1 MPPKFE
7 DEATDRKLC
16 IIVSK
21 GTMEW
26 STAAM
31 VLGNAAVSEGIEL
44 HVFFTFWG
52 FDAIMNK
59 RMDKLK
65 ISPVANPSMKVPGT
79 EVGMSNLLAA
89 LPGMTAFASSMMNK
103 EMEKLQVP
111 PHREFMQMVHDAG
124 AKFWACRLTFD
135 MMENTVGLT
144 KDDLWEGVED
154 IISAND
160 FMELSEGGQII
171 FI

>member
-1 MPPKFE
+1 MPKF
-7 DEATDRKLC
+7 DDDGGDRKLC

-31 VLGNAAVSEGIEL
+31 VLGNAAIGEGIEL

-52 FDAIMNK
+52 LDAIVDR

-65 ISPVANPSMKVPGT
+65 VSPVANPSMKIPGT
-79 EVGMSNLLAA
+79 DIGMANMLAG
-89 LPGMTAFASSMMNK
+89 LPGMTAFASSMMSK
-103 EMEKLQVP
+103 VMKALDVP
-111 PHREFMQMVHDAG
+111 PHREFMQMVHDSG
-124 AKFWACRLTFD
+124 AHFWACRLTYD
-135 MMENTVGLT
+135 MLKLER
-144 KDDLWEGVED
+144 DDLWDGVED
-154 IISAND
+154 VISASD
-160 FMELSEGGQII
+160 FMELSEDAQII

>member
-1 MPPKFE
+1 VPKF
-7 DEATDRKLC
+7 DDDGGDRKLC

-31 VLGNAAVSEGIEL
+31 VLGNAATGEGIEL

-52 FDAIMNK
+52 MDAIVDR

-65 ISPVANPSMKVPGT
+65 VSPVANPSMKIPGT
-79 EVGMSNLLAA
+79 DIGMANMLAG
-89 LPGMTAFASSMMNK
+89 LPGMTAFASNMMAK
-103 EMEKLQVP
+103 EMEKLEVP
-111 PHREFMQMVHDAG
+111 PHREFMQMVADSG
-124 AKFWACRLTFD
+124 AHFWACRLTYD
-135 MMENTVGLT
+135 MLGLD
-144 KDDLWEGVED
+144 KSDLWEGVED
-154 IISAND
+154 VISASD
-160 FMELSEGGQII
+160 FMELSEGAQII